1 MGLGFGRKSRHQT
14 VSASLNLTPMIDMMT
29 ILLVFLIKNY
39 STDPSYLTN
48 TQGIELSRTTSDA
61 GAPDKPVLIIGR
73 DGLLLDGQT
82 IVSFRDGVPSSG
94 YLNAKVVPELMDALE
109 AKKTNDVDFKGTLI
123 LQADKSVPYT
133 TLKPVLRTA
142 GVAGFNDIK
151 FAGVTKE

>member
-1 MGLGFGRKSRHQT
+1 MGFGFGKKRQQT
-14 VSASLNLTPMIDMMT
+14 AAASLNLTPMIDMMT

-48 TQGIELSRTTSDA
+48 TQSIELSRTTSETS
-61 GAPDKPVLIIGR
+61 APDKPVLIIGK
-73 DGLLLDGQT
+73 DGVLLDGQT
-82 IVSFRDGVPSSG
+82 LVSFPQGVPSKA
-94 YLNAKVVPELMDALE
+94 YLNSKVIPELMDALE
-109 AKKTNDVDFKGTLI
+109 VKKSSDADFTGTLI

>member
-1 MGLGFGRKSRHQT
+1 MGFGFGKKRQQT
-14 VSASLNLTPMIDMMT
+14 ASASLNLTPMIDMMT

-48 TQGIELSRTTSDA
+48 TQSIELSRTTSETS
-61 GAPDKPVLIIGR
+61 APDKPVLIIGK
-73 DGLLLDGQT
+73 DGVLLDGQT
-82 IVSFRDGVPSSG
+82 LVSFPQGVPSKA
-94 YLNAKVVPELMDALE
+94 YLNAKVIPELMDALE
-109 AKKTNDVDFKGTLI
+109 VKKSSDADFTGTLI
-123 LQADKSVPYT
+123 LQADKAVPYT